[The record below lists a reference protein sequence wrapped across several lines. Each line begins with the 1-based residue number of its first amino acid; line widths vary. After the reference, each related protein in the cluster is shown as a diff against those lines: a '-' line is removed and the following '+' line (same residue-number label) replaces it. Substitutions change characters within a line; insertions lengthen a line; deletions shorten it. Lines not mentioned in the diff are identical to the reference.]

1 MSKLLIKTSVIT
13 FGIAASLALTN
24 TTSIALASS
33 EEDLQNKKLNILENR
48 SKVQDG
54 LEQAEEELDNIKTE
68 QDKINDEIK
77 RLDMLITETNSKIR
91 ENDENIKNA
100 NIKIQKL
107 NEEIKTLKERIKQRE
122 ELLKERAR
130 SYQEIGTIN
139 YLDVL
144 IGSQSFSDFLDR
156 AGAVTTI
163 ITADQ
168 DLIQQHMDD
177 KKVLEDKENEAKD
190 LLVKLENYGES
201 QKKLKSELD
210 IQKKNKDDIMQS
222 LKDKEEDLEN
232 EKLSLEE
239 QNSLLDSQEEAIEK
253 AIKIESE
260 KKTQVATKKENE
272 ANSTSSSIKAN
283 TNVSKK
289 TKGVWTTPAQ
299 GRLTSTLGERWNKF
313 HAGIDIANSADV
325 PIVAAANGVV
335 SRSYYSTSYG
345 NVVFI
350 SHSING
356 QVYTTVYAHMD
367 SRVVKT
373 GESVSKGQQVGIM
386 GNTGQSFGQ
395 HLHFELHKGQWNA
408 SKSNAVNPLDYISI

>member
-1 MSKLLIKTSVIT
+1 MSKLLIKKSTIT
-13 FGIAASLALTN
+13 IGIAASLTLFNN
-24 TTSIALASS
+24 TSLALASS
-33 EEDLQNKKLNILENR
+33 EKDLQNEKINIQENR
-48 SKVQDG
+48 SKVQSG
-54 LEQAEEELDNIKTE
+54 LDKAEEELENIKKE
-68 QDKINDEIK
+68 QDDINAEIK
-77 RLDMLITETNSKIR
+77 RLDTLISKTNSEIR
-91 ENDENIKNA
+91 ENDENIKEA
-100 NIKIQKL
+100 NTKVKKL
-107 NEEIKTLKERIKQRE
+107 NTEIKTLKERIQQRE

-130 SYQEIGTIN
+130 SYQETGTIN

-163 ITADQ
+163 ISADQ
-168 DLIQQHMDD
+168 ELIQKHLDE
-177 KKVLEDKENEAKD
+177 KKLLEDKQNQAKD
-190 LLVKLENYGES
+190 LLEKLENFGES
-201 QKKLKSELD
+201 QKKLKSDLD
-210 IQKKNKDDIMQS
+210 IQKKEKDNIMKS
-222 LKDKEEDLEN
+222 LKSKEKDLEN

-239 QNSLLDSQEEAIEK
+239 QNSLLNSQDEAIGK
-253 AIKIESE
+253 AIKLESE
-260 KKTQVATKKENE
+260 KETVVKNKTGSSN
-272 ANSTSSSIKAN
+272 SSINNDSN
-283 TNVSKK
+283 TTISKQA
-289 TKGVWTTPAQ
+289 KGAWTAPVQ

-325 PIVAAANGVV
+325 PIVAAADGVV

-367 SRVVKT
+367 SRVVEA
-373 GESVSKGQQVGIM
+373 GETISKGQQVGII

-408 SKSNAVNPLDYISI
+408 SKSNAVNPLDYIPL

>member
-1 MSKLLIKTSVIT
+1 
-13 FGIAASLALTN
+13 
-24 TTSIALASS
+24 
-33 EEDLQNKKLNILENR
+33 Q
-48 SKVQDG
+48 
-54 LEQAEEELDNIKTE
+54 
-68 QDKINDEIK
+68 
-77 RLDMLITETNSKIR
+77 
-91 ENDENIKNA
+91 
-100 NIKIQKL
+100 
-107 NEEIKTLKERIKQRE
+107 QRE

-130 SYQEIGTIN
+130 SYQETGTIN

-168 DLIQQHMDD
+168 ELIQKHLDE
-177 KKVLEDKENEAKD
+177 KKLLEDKQNQAKD
-190 LLVKLENYGES
+190 LLEKLENFGES
-201 QKKLKSELD
+201 QKKLKSDLD
-210 IQKKNKDDIMQS
+210 IQKKEKDNIMKS
-222 LKDKEEDLEN
+222 LKSKEKDLEN

-239 QNSLLDSQEEAIEK
+239 QNSLLNSQDEAIGK
-253 AIKIESE
+253 AIKLESE
-260 KKTQVATKKENE
+260 KETVVKNKTGSSN
-272 ANSTSSSIKAN
+272 SSINNDSN
-283 TNVSKK
+283 TTISKQA
-289 TKGVWTTPAQ
+289 KGAWTAPVQ

-325 PIVAAANGVV
+325 PIVAAADGVV

-367 SRVVKT
+367 SRVVEA
-373 GESVSKGQQVGIM
+373 GETISKGQQVGII

-408 SKSNAVNPLDYISI
+408 SKSNAVNPLDYIPL